1 MPEIQILGGGMAGL
15 TAAYLLEKQ
24 KQPYQLHEASN
35 HWGGKLQT
43 TLVDG
48 FALDHGFQVIQSAYP
63 ALSEFKKAGMFHDAR
78 AFGSGAWLLTASG
91 KTLLADPTKHFP
103 KGLGAIFHPDIKIS
117 DALAVVKLRSNL
129 LANHP
134 ENFFQGGTLTT
145 HQFLL
150 QSGFSE
156 SFIESFFRPFFTGI
170 LLEEA
175 LASPPSMFQFVFWA
189 LAKGPAWLMPGG
201 VQTLPNRIV
210 STLNPS
216 RIHLNSEP
224 MSNHQ
229 AGISFK
235 STTVV
240 YFSNDTDAGLGK
252 FIALNAS
259 RMGRVNLLAVLS
271 AVQEGYAPKGKHLLA
286 VSLKPSFSGKVDVHE
301 AKNEILTE
309 VENLLQQPL
318 NAQFIQSI
326 EVKKALPN
334 NTPYN
339 YDYIDSL
346 VGMEVDREV
355 NFDDSTFF
363 AGASIA
369 NPSLNA
375 AILSGMSFVKRVKS
389 L

>member
-15 TAAYLLEKQ
+15 TAAYLLEQQ
-24 KQPYQLHEASN
+24 KQAYQLHEASA

-43 TLVDG
+43 TLFDG

-63 ALSEFKKAGMFHDAR
+63 ALSEYKKAGMFHDAL

-103 KGLGAIFHPDIKIS
+103 KGLGAIFHPDIKMS
-117 DALAVVKLRSNL
+117 DALAVVKLRSKL
-129 LANHP
+129 LSAGP
-134 ENFFQGGTLTT
+134 ENFFQGDALTT

-175 LASPPSMFQFVFWA
+175 LASPHSMFQFVFWA

-216 RIHLNSEP
+216 RIFLNSEP
-224 MSNHQ
+224 MPNHQ
-229 AGISFK
+229 EVLSFK

-240 YFSNDTDAGLGK
+240 YFSIDTDAGLGK

-259 RMGRVNLLAVLS
+259 RMGRVNLLAVPS
-271 AVQEGYAPKGKHLLA
+271 AVQAGYAPKGKHLLA

-334 NTPYN
+334 NTPYRYG
-339 YDYIDSL
+339 YDDSL
-346 VGMEVDREV
+346 AGVEVDRELNSDV
-355 NFDDSTFF
+355 STFY

-375 AILSGMSFVKRVKS
+375 AVLSGMSFVKRVKS
-389 L
+389 R